1 MCGFAGEFILP
12 HAPDQRASLE
22 VVRAMAARLV
32 HRGPDEAGEWLSPD
46 GRCALGFRRLS
57 VIDPAGSHQPMVSRD
72 GQSALAYNGEIYNF
86 RQLRDELRVGGAS
99 FYTAGDT
106 EVLLQLCRSHEPRE
120 AMRRANGMFAF
131 AYYDARSGSL
141 LLGRDRVGQKPLWY
155 APLADRI
162 LFASEAKA
170 LLAHPLVSAEADR
183 SVVPLYL
190 CMGYI
195 PAPKSAWRGILKLPP
210 GHFSLAS
217 DRLGMPERWYSP
229 PMGDGGD
236 PPTDEHLRETIAQA
250 VADRLIADVPLGT
263 LLSGGIDSAIVTA
276 MAADAA
282 GDPAGI
288 RSFTACF
295 EDSRYDEREQATATA
310 RRLGVTHRL
319 LQVPV
324 PEASTIIGLVDHCDE
339 PFADSSVIPTW
350 LICRETSREVTAALC
365 GDGGDEVFGGYD
377 RYRAMHLAQ
386 HLRPWQ
392 YGMVMLAARIIG
404 PTAPQ
409 HNRSRRRR
417 LVRFA
422 EALKYPPAM
431 QYFTYRSLIR
441 ADRLA
446 RLIQPVALEAAGT
459 IDPVEWFCK
468 LYEEQDAGEEAE
480 NARRMDFATYL
491 PDDLLVKTDLA
502 SMKASLEL
510 RAPLLDHRVV
520 EAASRLPVDE
530 EIQGR
535 HGKAVLRRLFADRLP
550 PAVLKGSKRGF
561 GVPLSDWLRGDLS
574 PLVHELVLDTDFTD
588 AAGLLAEAVAGI
600 AGEHLVGR
608 RDHSHLLWALLVLAR
623 WMQKNA

>member
-22 VVRAMAARLV
+22 VVGAMASRLI

-57 VIDPAGSHQPMVSRD
+57 VIDPAGSHQPMVSQD

-86 RQLRDELRVGGAS
+86 RQLREELVSAGAS
-99 FYTAGDT
+99 FYTSGDT
-106 EVLLQLCRSHEPRE
+106 EVLLQLCRHHAPRE
-120 AMRRANGMFAF
+120 ALQRTNGMFAF
-131 AYYDARSGSL
+131 AYYDATAGSL

-170 LLAHPLVSAEADR
+170 LLAHPLVTAEMDR
-183 SVVPLYL
+183 SVVPAYL

-195 PAPKSAWRGILKLPP
+195 PSPKSAWRGILKLPP
-210 GHFSLAS
+210 GHFSLAC
-217 DRLGMPERWYSP
+217 DRLGMPQRWYSLP
-229 PMGDGGD
+229 VSEGGH
-236 PPTDEHLRETIAQA
+236 PPTDAQLRETIARA
-250 VADRLIADVPLGT
+250 VADRLIADVPVGT

-276 MAADAA
+276 MAADAV
-282 GDPAGI
+282 GDPREI
-288 RSFTACF
+288 RAFTACF
-295 EDSRYDEREQATATA
+295 DDPRYDERRRATATA
-310 RRLGVTHRL
+310 GLLGVTHNL
-319 LQVPV
+319 LQVPS
-324 PEASTIIGLVDHCDE
+324 PRPDTILDMIDHCDE

-350 LICRETSREVTAALC
+350 LICRETSGEVTVALC

-392 YGMVMLAARIIG
+392 YALARLAATVIG
-404 PTAPQ
+404 PFASQ
-409 HNRSRRRR
+409 HPRSRGRR

-422 EALKYPPAM
+422 EGLPYPPAM
-431 QYFTYRSLIR
+431 QYFAYRSLLN
-441 ADRLA
+441 ADRLTQLV
-446 RLIQPVALEAAGT
+446 RPEFLDSPGT
-459 IDPVEWFCK
+459 VDPLDWFCS
-468 LYEEQDAGEEAE
+468 LYEQQGAPEEAE

-491 PDDLLVKTDLA
+491 PDDLLVKADLA

-520 EAASRLPVDE
+520 EAASRLPVSE
-530 EIQGR
+530 LIQGR
-535 HGKAVLRRLFADRLP
+535 RGKAVLRRLFADKLP
-550 PAVLKGSKRGF
+550 DEVLTGAKKGF
-561 GVPLSDWLRGDLS
+561 GVPLAAWLRGDLA

-588 AAGLLAEAVAGI
+588 SAGLRPEAVAGI
-600 AGEHLVGR
+600 AGEHLAGR
-608 RDHSHLLWALLVLAR
+608 RDHSQLLWALLVLAR
-623 WMQKNA
+623 WMQKNG